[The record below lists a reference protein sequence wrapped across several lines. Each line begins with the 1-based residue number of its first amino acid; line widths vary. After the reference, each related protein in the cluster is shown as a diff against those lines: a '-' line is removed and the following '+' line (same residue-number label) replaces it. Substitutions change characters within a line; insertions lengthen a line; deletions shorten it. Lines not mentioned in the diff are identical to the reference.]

1 MNIAARQAKPL
12 PFAQPSALHTQ
23 RRRVVN
29 GLAIGL
35 TTLGALFPVV
45 ILVYV
50 LGYILAQG
58 RQFLNLAF
66 FTELPG
72 AFGSSGG
79 GIGEAIQGSLILVGL
94 ASLVGIPL
102 GLFTGIFL
110 VEYHHTWFAT
120 AVRFIVDVLVGI
132 PTIIFGVFIWALVVI
147 PQHSFSA
154 LAGSLSLGII
164 MIPIITRAAEEVL
177 RLVPEQ
183 LREAA
188 LALGIPQWRVLLQI
202 ILPSVSGGIVT
213 GIVLAMAR
221 IAGETAPLLMT
232 ASVSPFFFHD
242 LNSPID
248 ALPTRIYYYT
258 NSSYQ
263 VQINQAYAGAF
274 VLIALVVLASV
285 LVRWATGGF
294 RRQAR

>member
-1 MNIAARQAKPL
+1 MNIAARQARPL

-23 RRRVVN
+23 RRRIVN

-50 LGYILAQG
+50 VGYVLAQG
-58 RQFLNLAF
+58 RQFLNPAF
-66 FTELPG
+66 FTQLPG

-79 GIGEAIQGSLILVGL
+79 GIGEAIQGSLILVGI

-154 LAGSLSLGII
+154 IAGALSLGII

-188 LALGIPQWRVLLQI
+188 LALLEQSCV
-202 ILPSVSGGIVT
+202 
-213 GIVLAMAR
+213 
-221 IAGETAPLLMT
+221 
-232 ASVSPFFFHD
+232 
-242 LNSPID
+242 
-248 ALPTRIYYYT
+248 
-258 NSSYQ
+258 
-263 VQINQAYAGAF
+263 
-274 VLIALVVLASV
+274 
-285 LVRWATGGF
+285 
-294 RRQAR
+294 